1 MLFFSLLANVMVLL
15 LPSIKY
21 ILNDNRSFDEDVLNE
36 KEKKK

>member
-1 MLFFSLLANVMVLL
+1 MVLL
-15 LPSIKY
+15 LSSIKY